1 MHRLLTTL
9 AAALMVISAFAAP
22 KDYVLRSPDEKLLVT
37 IETGNGI
44 SYTLKH
50 DGDLLLDRSEIG
62 MYMTDGTVFGGYL
75 NVKKTSTRTVSETIK
90 AIMYKKTEIK
100 DEFNELTLKFKDFS
114 LIFRAYDDGMAYR
127 FVSHKEEAYNVDY
140 ETAEFNFAKDWN
152 MWAAYVCQHTETLE
166 SQYYNSFENQYS
178 YTPISEWNKD
188 RLAFLPLMVE
198 GPKGKKIVVTES
210 DLFDYPGMYLYN
222 KDSGKKLTADFAPY
236 PKEVRQGGHNN
247 LQLEVQNR
255 HPYIARCI
263 GNDKFPWRIV
273 AVSEDDIQMADND
286 MVYRLARPAD
296 PASNWSWVKPG
307 KVAWDWWNDWNIKGV
322 DFKSGINNDTYKYYI
337 DFASENGIEYV
348 ILDEGWSVNGEADLF
363 QVVPEINLT
372 ELVRYA
378 ANRNVGL
385 ILWAGYWA
393 FDRDMEKVCKHYSS
407 MGIKGFKVDF
417 MDRDDQ
423 HMVQFHQRAAMTAAK
438 YKMLVDFHGTY
449 KPSGLNRTYPNVINY
464 EGVHGLE
471 QMKWSP
477 ENVDQVTYDVTVPY
491 IRMMAGP
498 MDYTQGAMRNASRGN
513 YRPVNSEA
521 MSQGTRCRQ
530 LAEYVVFESP
540 LNMLCDSPSNYMK
553 EKECLEFIAEIPTVW
568 DETKGLCGEVGK
580 YIAMARRNGSDWY
593 VGAMTDWSDR
603 GLTLDLSFLPEG
615 NYTVVLYRDGV
626 NADRVACDYR
636 KETID
641 LPADRQLKIKMAPGG
656 GFAAKIVP
664 CQPEVAGKSIK

>member
-1 MHRLLTTL
+1 
-9 AAALMVISAFAAP
+9 
-22 KDYVLRSPDEKLLVT
+22 
-37 IETGNGI
+37 
-44 SYTLKH
+44 
-50 DGDLLLDRSEIG
+50 
-62 MYMTDGTVFGGYL
+62 
-75 NVKKTSTRTVSETIK
+75 
-90 AIMYKKTEIK
+90 
-100 DEFNELTLKFKDFS
+100 
-114 LIFRAYDDGMAYR
+114 
-127 FVSHKEEAYNVDY
+127 
-140 ETAEFNFAKDWN
+140 
-152 MWAAYVCQHTETLE
+152 
-166 SQYYNSFENQYS
+166 
-178 YTPISEWNKD
+178 
-188 RLAFLPLMVE
+188 MVE

-636 KETID
+636 KETIN